1 MRETRLAEIYG
12 FAIFYL
18 VGTAAIFTAV
28 LWGVYRFTRFGM
40 ATRAAA
46 ENERGT
52 ALLGY
57 WLAFI
62 GGTNWALGSMLA
74 PCGIATSIPIG
85 VTEGRGNKRLSEFPG
100 SVRGR
105 AYWFMLDNASSRCCG
120 VYSVDSALRT
130 GTFVRLVR

>member
-1 MRETRLAEIYG
+1 MRETGLAEIYG
-12 FAIFYL
+12 FANFYL

-62 GGTNWALGSMLA
+62 GGHELGSRIDAGSLRDSYLDTNRRHRRPWQQA
-74 PCGIATSIPIG
+74 AVG
-85 VTEGRGNKRLSEFPG
+85 VSWLCPGTRLLVHARQCLISVLRGLF
-100 SVRGR
+100 RG
-105 AYWFMLDNASSRCCG
+105 
-120 VYSVDSALRT
+120 LRPQDWDL
-130 GTFVRLVR
+130 R